1 MTLCTTRSTQRLSI
15 LLAVIAL
22 AVVPTHL
29 PATESSAHILIGPNA
44 SAMEQYAA
52 RELQRYLYQVSGAF
66 LAIETAKPDGKL
78 SGRVFLLGTR
88 ESNPLIAKLAEE
100 GQVDISGS
108 APGPQAYV
116 LKKVAQASRRPNPTE
131 TLVIAGSDAVGC
143 LYGVYGLLEDY
154 YGIGF
159 YLGGDVL
166 PDKKIPLRLPDVD
179 ERKKPAVAIDR
190 SEERRV
196 GKEGRC
202 RW

>member
-1 MTLCTTRSTQRLSI
+1 MTLCTSRSTQRLSI

-78 SGRVFLLGTR
+78 SGWVFLLGTR

-108 APGPQAYV
+108 DPGPRGYL
-116 LKKVAQASRRPNPTE
+116 LKKVGQASRLPSPTE

-143 LYGVYGLLEDY
+143 L
-154 YGIGF
+154 
-159 YLGGDVL
+159 
-166 PDKKIPLRLPDVD
+166 
-179 ERKKPAVAIDR
+179 R

-196 GKEGRC
+196 GKEC
-202 RW
+202 